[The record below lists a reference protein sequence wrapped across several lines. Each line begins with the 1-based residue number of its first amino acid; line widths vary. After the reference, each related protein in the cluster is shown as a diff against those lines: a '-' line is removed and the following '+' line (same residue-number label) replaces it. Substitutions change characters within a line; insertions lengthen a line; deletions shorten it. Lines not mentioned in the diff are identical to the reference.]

1 MIGVGLTITVKISKG
16 SPVQLFKTG
25 VTVKTTFPGILPL
38 LIRVW
43 LGISEVE
50 PLEIKPEILV
60 LLGTVVAVHKYV
72 VLELLEVKG
81 IEMVL

>member
-1 MIGVGLTITVKISKG
+1 MIGVGLTITVKTSTG